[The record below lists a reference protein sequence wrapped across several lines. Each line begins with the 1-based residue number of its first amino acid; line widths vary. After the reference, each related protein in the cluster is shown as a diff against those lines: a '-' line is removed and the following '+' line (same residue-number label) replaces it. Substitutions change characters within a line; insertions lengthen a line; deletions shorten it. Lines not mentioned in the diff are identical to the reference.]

1 MGYAM
6 IGSFDAKYNS
16 TILTA
21 LWSSAL
27 SLGSW
32 GSGKIAILLTNKYL
46 YNIKEYN
53 IESYSKIF
61 ESLFIISNVF
71 LMILIFITY
80 IIQKNK
86 IKIR

>member
-16 TILTA
+16 TVLTG

-32 GSGKIAILLTNKYL
+32 GSGKIAILLTNTYL
-46 YNIKEYN
+46 VENDLNNIH
-53 IESYSKIF
+53 SYTKIF
-61 ESLFIISNVF
+61 ENLFLISNVF
-71 LMILIFITY
+71 LIFIICIVY
-80 IIQKNK
+80 FIKYKK
-86 IKIR
+86 IKV